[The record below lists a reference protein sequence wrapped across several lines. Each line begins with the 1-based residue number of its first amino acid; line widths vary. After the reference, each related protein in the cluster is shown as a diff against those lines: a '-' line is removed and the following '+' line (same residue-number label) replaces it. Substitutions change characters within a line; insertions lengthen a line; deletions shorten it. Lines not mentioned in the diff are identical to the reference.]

1 MVDWAKPW
9 EPKIQAEIHI
19 TKAEK
24 REAKKQHIQLFNR
37 LKPTM
42 APVETATTVVFY
54 TDGSQGQ
61 RDPGP
66 MDPTGLPGL
75 TNSAA
80 LCRISANLAPIL
92 SKCWNLGPC
101 VEVADAEVIGVVKG
115 LQVALKTPYNQPTTF
130 YYFVDSQAAIQ
141 RLQGYTYHALQAQ
154 RLVRALVRKKHKVQV
169 HWCPSH
175 VGITG
180 NEFAD
185 RLAKKGLEKSP
196 EKNHYT
202 SLAFLRRQVKQA
214 VKDAWKTAWVTEEER
229 ETQGLKSRGLGTHY
243 RRVAQDLI
251 NYSLKPTIPSI
262 PRPNQSAYIQL
273 KTGIGSM
280 GSYLVVIGKV
290 ENGLCGRC
298 NVEQTSTHLLLHCNR
313 YAKQRIELKN
323 RLKGIP
329 ITMQVLF
336 CTGRGRNALA
346 DYLCST
352 GICTAKRQQGIDRPD

>member
-24 REAKKQHIQLFNR
+24 REAKKQHIQLFNS

-115 LQVALKTPYNQPTTF
+115 LQVALETPCNQPTTF

-154 RLVRALVRKKHKVQV
+154 RLVRALVRKKTQSSNPLVPQPRWHNWQRI
-169 HWCPSH
+169 CRH
-175 VGITG
+175 VG
-180 NEFAD
+180 
-185 RLAKKGLEKSP
+185 KKGPGK
-196 EKNHYT
+196 
-202 SLAFLRRQVKQA
+202 
-214 VKDAWKTAWVTEEER
+214 
-229 ETQGLKSRGLGTHY
+229 
-243 RRVAQDLI
+243 
-251 NYSLKPTIPSI
+251 I
-262 PRPNQSAYIQL
+262 PRKKPLHKPGFLTQAG
-273 KTGIGSM
+273 KTG
-280 GSYLVVIGKV
+280 
-290 ENGLCGRC
+290 
-298 NVEQTSTHLLLHCNR
+298 
-313 YAKQRIELKN
+313 
-323 RLKGIP
+323 
-329 ITMQVLF
+329 
-336 CTGRGRNALA
+336 
-346 DYLCST
+346 
-352 GICTAKRQQGIDRPD
+352 